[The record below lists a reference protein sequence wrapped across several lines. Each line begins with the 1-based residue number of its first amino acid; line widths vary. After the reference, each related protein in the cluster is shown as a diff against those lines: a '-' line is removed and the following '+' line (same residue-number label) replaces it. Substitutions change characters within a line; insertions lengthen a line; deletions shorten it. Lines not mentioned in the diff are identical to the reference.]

1 MGKFLFFASFCIL
14 FFAGCPQPQPVI
26 IERPREEP
34 RHEIVVPPQPN
45 RNVIVAPQFGVPRPY
60 YGRPYYGQPHYAPP
74 PHREPYAPNRQPYG
88 GGNRG
93 DGGNHRR

>member
-1 MGKFLFFASFCIL
+1 MGKFLFFASFCVL

-45 RNVIVAPQFGVPRPY
+45 RNVIVAPQFGVVPRPY

-74 PHREPYAPNRQPYG
+74 HHREPYAPNRQPYG

-93 DGGNHRR
+93 NHRR